1 MKKNL
6 SNRSQMSLSNLRQRA
21 EKLLSEKEATEPRIT
36 SIENARRLIT
46 ELKIYQIELE
56 LQNDE
61 LRRMQEQLALEREK
75 YADLYNFAPVSYFTF
90 DEHDIIMDLN
100 LSAAELLGNERKYLI
115 GHPLAPYLTPDSFQ
129 KFISQRQAALET
141 RLPQVCDLTVRR
153 RRGAESHV
161 HARTVALDTLQGA
174 PQLWWT
180 VMTDLTERK
189 RIESELQINEERFR
203 SLVSSLSDV
212 IYTLDTNQMHT
223 GVFGEWFQKAGLTAE
238 YFLGKT
244 ARDLFGVEK
253 AAVHEAANER
263 ALGGE
268 STTYEWSAPEQ
279 SGIAHYQTV
288 VSPMRNSSGE
298 IIGVVGVGRDIT
310 ERKKIENNLRRA
322 NIALQEQVQ
331 EIELL
336 HEKLREQAVRDPL
349 TGLFNRR
356 YLQETLE
363 REVARARRES
373 KPIGF
378 IIMDLDHFKQ
388 VNDMYGHKAGDMA
401 LQKLGGLIIR
411 NLRTGDI
418 SCRYGGEEFTLMMPG
433 ASLEKTLERA
443 NLLLQQIDEMEI
455 EYDGARI
462 KVTASMGVSVFPE
475 HGSSGEEALIHADN
489 ALYEAKALG
498 RNQVVVYQDQ

>member
-1 MKKNL
+1 
-6 SNRSQMSLSNLRQRA
+6 
-21 EKLLSEKEATEPRIT
+21 
-36 SIENARRLIT
+36 
-46 ELKIYQIELE
+46 
-56 LQNDE
+56 
-61 LRRMQEQLALEREK
+61 
-75 YADLYNFAPVSYFTF
+75 
-90 DEHDIIMDLN
+90 
-100 LSAAELLGNERKYLI
+100 
-115 GHPLAPYLTPDSFQ
+115 LT
-129 KFISQRQAALET
+129 I
-141 RLPQVCDLTVRR
+141 RR
-153 RRGAESHV
+153 RKGSESHV
-161 HARTVALDTLQGA
+161 HARTVALGTSDDA
-174 PQLWWT
+174 PQLWRT

-189 RIESELQINEERFR
+189 RMENELQINEERFR

-212 IYTLDTNQMHT
+212 IYTLDTNQKHT
-223 GVFGEWFQKAGLTAE
+223 GIFGDWFQKMGLTAE
-238 YFLGKT
+238 HFLGKT
-244 ARDLFGVEK
+244 ARDLFNGDK
-253 AAVHEAANER
+253 ATVHEDANGR

-268 STTYEWSAPEQ
+268 TITYEWSVAEQ

-288 VSPMRNSSGE
+288 VSPMRSSNGE
-298 IIGVVGVGRDIT
+298 IVGVVGVGRNIT
-310 ERKKIENNLRRA
+310 ERKKIEDDLRRA

-356 YLQETLE
+356 YLQETLD
-363 REVARARRES
+363 REVARARRDD

-388 VNDMYGHKAGDMA
+388 VNDLHGHKAGDMV

-418 SCRYGGEEFTLMMPG
+418 PCRYGGEEFTVMMPG

-443 NLLLQQIDEMEI
+443 NFLLQQIHEMEI

-462 KVTASMGVSVFPE
+462 KVTASMGVAVFPK

-489 ALYEAKALG
+489 ALYTAKALG
-498 RNQVVVYQDQ
+498 RNQVVVYQGQ